1 MHARNADVDLL
12 GVVLGA
18 ALQGVTA
25 NGRGVQAARHTD
37 ERLLFSRRAARCAA
51 LADRVSAA
59 LPSGTDAEQATAA
72 TRMAL
77 ADFQQ
82 HAQPASWP
90 EVCARAVLL
99 DGLLSDAIAK
109 LQLDD
114 DVRSLLGADQGPD
127 ARSSL
132 SEALSEALDADPS
145 SRGSVSL
152 YGRRLLGELLS
163 QVQRVAAANPG
174 LASLLTGKPEG
185 EDVEAV
191 IQMMA
196 ELATAHAHRMAELGL

>member
-25 NGRGVQAARHTD
+25 NGRGVHAALRTD

-51 LADRVSAA
+51 LADRVAAA

-99 DGLLSDAIAK
+99 DGLLADAIAK

-127 ARSSL
+127 ARSL
-132 SEALSEALDADPS
+132 LSEALDADPS

-191 IQMMA
+191 TQMMA

>member
-25 NGRGVQAARHTD
+25 NGRGVHAARRTD

-127 ARSSL
+127 ARSL
-132 SEALSEALDADPS
+132 LSEALDADPS

-191 IQMMA
+191 TQMMA

>member
-25 NGRGVQAARHTD
+25 NGCGVHAARRTD

-82 HAQPASWP
+82 PSWP

-127 ARSSL
+127 ARSL
-132 SEALSEALDADPS
+132 LSEALDADPS

>member
-1 MHARNADVDLL
+1 MHVRNADVDLL

-25 NGRGVQAARHTD
+25 NGRGVHAARRTD
-37 ERLLFSRRAARCAA
+37 QQLLFSRRAARCAA
-51 LADRVSAA
+51 LADRVAAA
-59 LPSGTDAEQATAA
+59 LPPGTDAEQATAA

-99 DGLLSDAIAK
+99 DGLLCDAIAK
-109 LQLDD
+109 LQLGD

-127 ARSSL
+127 ARSL
-132 SEALSEALDADPS
+132 LSEALDADPS

-191 IQMMA
+191 TQMMA

>member
-25 NGRGVQAARHTD
+25 NGCGVHAARRTD

-127 ARSSL
+127 ARSL
-132 SEALSEALDADPS
+132 LSEALDADPS